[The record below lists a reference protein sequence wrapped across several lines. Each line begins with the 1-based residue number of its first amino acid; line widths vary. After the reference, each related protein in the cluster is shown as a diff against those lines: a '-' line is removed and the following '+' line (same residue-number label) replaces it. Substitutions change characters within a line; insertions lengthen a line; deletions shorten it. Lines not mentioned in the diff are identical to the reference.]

1 MSSNTSHESSP
12 LLNPEQGI
20 DELLSLP
27 PILDS
32 HGLKIAIIGGGV
44 AGLLTAR
51 VLKSRGFTDLT
62 LFEASSKVG
71 GVWLDGYPN
80 FAIQTP
86 GSLYEF
92 PDKPMKGP
100 KDFKD
105 GAGIQQYMEDYVEEN
120 GLQNIIQFNKR
131 VKKIEKDSLGW
142 KLTVNYKKLPF
153 DFVVLA
159 TGLYSAEHKFVPKI
173 EGMEMNFQGSTYHTQ
188 DTAGIKDRK
197 GKKVVVVGFGKS
209 AQDCVMNAK
218 KETGVPPT
226 LLFRSSHWCVP
237 RKVLGLI
244 PMEWLIYSRFGQGTL
259 PRWKEC
265 GPMEF
270 IFHTIGW
277 PLIWIYWRIVEILFT
292 LQLGWYGKCSH
303 LRPSLAIEQDM
314 YCGHGVICHP
324 DMFPMTRRGE
334 IQAVKG
340 EIEKVLKSGK
350 LLLKDGT
357 ELEADEIVFATGF
370 RRQLDFLPKELK
382 HHHED
387 DGIFAY
393 RHMMVPG
400 VKNICFLNSNVTTFS
415 NITTPGLQAAWLAEL
430 LEGKLELKN
439 IKEDLENEK
448 TWRRSA
454 LTHAGGEYR
463 AIFVQLHQIRYWD
476 TLLKDMGINVKR
488 KGGFLSVF
496 KNFFFP
502 IASSDYK
509 SVITGDYQEDISEHR
524 PKGYIPVYWS
534 EWLVLGCLVLVVCC
548 IIEAL

>member
-1 MSSNTSHESSP
+1 MSSKTSSHESSP
-12 LLNPEQGI
+12 LQKEI

-27 PILDS
+27 PMLDS
-32 HGLKIAIIGGGV
+32 HGLKIAIIGAGV

-92 PDKPMKGP
+92 PDKPMKGS

-105 GAGIQQYMEDYVEEN
+105 GAGIQQYMEEYAEEN
-120 GLQNIIQFNKR
+120 GLQKIFQFNKR
-131 VKKIEKDSLGW
+131 VQKIEKDSLGW
-142 KLTVNYKKLPF
+142 KLTVNSKELHSF

-173 EGMEMNFQGSTYHTQ
+173 EGMDMNFQGSTYHTQ
-188 DTAGIKDRK
+188 DTGGIKDRK
-197 GKKVVVVGFGKS
+197 GKKVIVVGFGKS
-209 AQDCVMNAK
+209 AQDCAMNAY

-265 GPMEF
+265 GPVEA

-277 PLIWIYWRIVEILFT
+277 PLIWIYWRIVEMLFT
-292 LQLGWYGKCSH
+292 FQLGWYGKCSH

-334 IQAVKG
+334 IKAVKG
-340 EIEKVLKSGK
+340 EIEKVLESGK

-357 ELEADEIVFATGF
+357 EVEADEIVFATGF
-370 RRQLDFLPKELK
+370 RRQLGFLPEELK
-382 HHHED
+382 RHHED

-393 RHMMVPG
+393 RNMMVPG

-439 IKEDLENEK
+439 IKEDLEDEK
-448 TWRRSA
+448 IWRRSRLA
-454 LTHAGGEYR
+454 HADGDFR

-488 KGGFLSVF
+488 KGGFLSAF

-509 SVITGDYQEDISEHR
+509 SVITGDYQEDSSEYR
-524 PKGYIPVYWS
+524 AKGYSPTYWC
-534 EWLVLGCLVLVVCC
+534 EWLVLG
-548 IIEAL
+548 